1 MLNNLQ
7 VDEDKVSQIAERVGK
22 LLVQKGWTLA
32 TAESCTGGLI
42 SHCITNI
49 SGSSDYYLGS
59 VISYANAVKEQLL
72 GISPALLQEQGA
84 VNHQVALGMARGVR
98 ELLHTDVGIGVT
110 GVAGPT
116 GGTPEK
122 PVGTVF
128 VAISTPEGEEV
139 HHYVWS
145 KDRVGNKYLS
155 AQAALTLL
163 EDRLKR

>member
-1 MLNNLQ
+1 MQSNLQ
-7 VDEDKVSQIAERVGK
+7 VDESRLNQIAERVGK
-22 LLVQKGWTLA
+22 LLKQKGWTLA

-72 GISPALLQEQGA
+72 GISPTLVKEQGA
-84 VNHQVALGMARGVR
+84 VNHQVALGMARGVC

-110 GVAGPT
+110 GIAGPL

-128 VAISTPEGEEV
+128 IAIFTPEGEEV

-155 AQAALTLL
+155 AQAALVLL

>member
-1 MLNNLQ
+1 
-7 VDEDKVSQIAERVGK
+7 VDEAKVSEIAERVGK

-42 SHCITNI
+42 GHCVTNI
-49 SGSSDYYLGS
+49 SGSSEFYLGS

-72 GISPALLQEQGA
+72 GIPPTLLKEQGA
-84 VNHQVALGMARGVR
+84 VNHQVALGMAKGVR

-110 GVAGPT
+110 GIAGPT

-128 VAISTPEGEEV
+128 IAISTPEGEEA

-163 EDRLKR
+163 EDRLRR